1 MTIIIPKKTES
12 SEYNFIFRYL
22 ETATY
27 NVVIY
32 WYHLSAK
39 QFAELIKSIKKILT

>member
-1 MTIIIPKKTES
+1 MTLVILRKAVP

-22 ETATY
+22 ETPIY
-27 NVVIY
+27 NANIN

-39 QFAELIKSIKKILT
+39 QFRNTY